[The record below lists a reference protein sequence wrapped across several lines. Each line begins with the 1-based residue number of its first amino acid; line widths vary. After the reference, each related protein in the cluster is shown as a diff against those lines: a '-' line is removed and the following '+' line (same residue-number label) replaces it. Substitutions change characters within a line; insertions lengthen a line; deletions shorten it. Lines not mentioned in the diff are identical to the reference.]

1 MNEILRTLL
10 YEWKDKKLPKLI
22 QRDIILEQKQTPYI
36 HNATVITGFRRVGK
50 TYLMYDLIKRLL
62 KTNSRE
68 DIVYI
73 NFEDERIINPS
84 VTLLTDLIPEIQSLF
99 GKKPKYLFLDEIQN
113 VSNWSKWVRRI
124 LDNEDI
130 QIYISGST
138 SKMSSHEIPTE
149 LRGRFWE
156 IKVKTLSFHEY
167 LTFIRE
173 EIDFQKTPFS
183 KEETAK
189 FQYLLDDY
197 LKYGGLPDVVLLP
210 VEKKLE
216 LLQSYFQTV
225 VQRDMI
231 EHFNIENHI
240 ALRTMLKLLINSPYF
255 TISKL
260 QNIIKSMGIP
270 VGKTT
275 IDNYLSYAR
284 SSYFLQELS
293 IFTPVIANQIQYPR
307 KSFFVDTGFI
317 TALSTGFSKNSGR
330 LFENVIYQKISSEND
345 IVYYYKDDNDYE
357 VDFITING
365 GSVTGLYQTSYD
377 IESEITKTREVRS
390 LLFAGK
396 KLQCKNLVLITAGLS
411 QAFDIP
417 KEIQVIPF
425 FDFWKKE

>member
-1 MNEILRTLL
+1 
-10 YEWKDKKLPKLI
+10 
-22 QRDIILEQKQTPYI
+22 
-36 HNATVITGFRRVGK
+36 
-50 TYLMYDLIKRLL
+50 
-62 KTNSRE
+62 
-68 DIVYI
+68 
-73 NFEDERIINPS
+73 
-84 VTLLTDLIPEIQSLF
+84 
-99 GKKPKYLFLDEIQN
+99 
-113 VSNWSKWVRRI
+113 
-124 LDNEDI
+124 
-130 QIYISGST
+130 
-138 SKMSSHEIPTE
+138 
-149 LRGRFWE
+149 
-156 IKVKTLSFHEY
+156 
-167 LTFIRE
+167 
-173 EIDFQKTPFS
+173 
-183 KEETAK
+183 
-189 FQYLLDDY
+189 
-197 LKYGGLPDVVLLP
+197 LP

-216 LLQSYFQTV
+216 LLQSYFRTV

-231 EHFNIENHI
+231 EHYNIENHI

-293 IFTPVIANQIQYPR
+293 IFTPVIANQNQYPR
-307 KSFFVDTGFI
+307 KSFFVDTGFM

-396 KLQCKNLVLITAGLS
+396 KLQCKNLVLITAGLN
-411 QAFDIP
+411 QVFDIP
-417 KEIQVIPF
+417 GEIKVIPF
-425 FDFWKKE
+425 FDFWKKG

>member
-1 MNEILRTLL
+1 MNEIIRTLL
-10 YEWKDKKLPKLI
+10 YEWKDKKLPELI
-22 QRDIILEQKQTPYI
+22 QRDIILEQKQIPDI

-138 SKMSSHEIPTE
+138 SKMSSNEIPTE

-189 FQYLLDDY
+189 YQYLLDDY
-197 LKYGGLPDVVLLP
+197 LRYGGLPDVVLLP
-210 VEKKLE
+210 AEKKLE

-284 SSYFLQELS
+284 SSYFLQELF

-307 KSFFVDTGFI
+307 KSFFVDTGFM

-411 QAFDIP
+411 QSLDIP
-417 KEIQVIPF
+417 KEIQVVPF
-425 FDFWKKE
+425 FDFWKQG

>member
-10 YEWKDKKLPKLI
+10 YEWKDKKLPELI
-22 QRDIILEQKQTPYI
+22 QRDIILVQKQIPDI

-68 DIVYI
+68 EIVYI

-84 VTLLTDLIPEIQSLF
+84 VTLLTDLIPEIQALF

-113 VSNWSKWVRRI
+113 VFNWSKWVRRI

-173 EIDFQKTPFS
+173 EIDFQKAPFS

-197 LKYGGLPDVVLLP
+197 LRYGGLPDVVLLP
-210 VEKKLE
+210 AEKKLE

-231 EHFNIENHI
+231 EHFKIENHI

-255 TISKL
+255 TIS
-260 QNIIKSMGIP
+260 
-270 VGKTT
+270 
-275 IDNYLSYAR
+275 
-284 SSYFLQELS
+284 
-293 IFTPVIANQIQYPR
+293 
-307 KSFFVDTGFI
+307 
-317 TALSTGFSKNSGR
+317 
-330 LFENVIYQKISSEND
+330 
-345 IVYYYKDDNDYE
+345 
-357 VDFITING
+357 
-365 GSVTGLYQTSYD
+365 
-377 IESEITKTREVRS
+377 
-390 LLFAGK
+390 
-396 KLQCKNLVLITAGLS
+396 
-411 QAFDIP
+411 
-417 KEIQVIPF
+417 
-425 FDFWKKE
+425 

>member
-1 MNEILRTLL
+1 
-10 YEWKDKKLPKLI
+10 
-22 QRDIILEQKQTPYI
+22 
-36 HNATVITGFRRVGK
+36 VITGFRRVGK

-68 DIVYI
+68 EIVYI

-84 VTLLTDLIPEIQSLF
+84 VTLLTDLIPEIQALF

-167 LTFIRE
+167 LTFIHE
-173 EIDFQKTPFS
+173 EIDFQKAPFS
-183 KEETAK
+183 KEETAR

-197 LKYGGLPDVVLLP
+197 LRYGGLPDVVLLP
-210 VEKKLE
+210 AEKKLE

-231 EHFNIENHI
+231 EHNNVENHI

-307 KSFFVDTGFI
+307 KSFFVDTGFM

-365 GSVTGLYQTSYD
+365 GSITGLYQTSYD

-396 KLQCKNLVLITAGLS
+396 KLQCKNLVLITAGLN

-417 KEIQVIPF
+417 KEIKVVSF
-425 FDFWKKE
+425 FDFWKKG

>member
-10 YEWKDKKLPKLI
+10 YEWKDKKLPEVI
-22 QRDIILEQKQTPYI
+22 QRDIILEQKQTPDI
-36 HNATVITGFRRVGK
+36 HHATVITGFRRVGK
-50 TYLMYDLIKRLL
+50 TYLMYDLMKRLL

-68 DIVYI
+68 EVIYI
-73 NFEDERIINPS
+73 NFEDERIIDPS
-84 VTLLTDLIPEIQSLF
+84 VSLLTDLIPEIQALF

-124 LDNEDI
+124 LDNETI
-130 QIYISGST
+130 QIYISSST
-138 SKMSSHEIPTE
+138 SKMSSNEIPTE

-173 EIDFQKTPFS
+173 EIDYQKAPFS

-189 FQYLLDDY
+189 YQFLLNDY
-197 LKYGGLPDVVLLP
+197 LRYGGLPDIVLLP
-210 VEKKLE
+210 VEKKMD
-216 LLQSYFQTV
+216 LLQIYFQTV

-231 EHFNIENHI
+231 EHFNIENHV
-240 ALRTMLKLLINSPYF
+240 ALRTMLKLLINSPYY

-260 QNIIKSMGIP
+260 QNTIKSMGIP

-275 IDNYLSYAR
+275 IDHYLSYAK

-307 KSFFVDTGFI
+307 KPFFVDTGFM

-330 LFENVIYQKISSEND
+330 LFENVICQKISSEND
-345 IVYYYKDDNDYE
+345 IVYYFKDDNDYE
-357 VDFITING
+357 VDFITIDG
-365 GSVTGLYQTSYD
+365 ESMTGLYQTCYD
-377 IESEITKTREVRS
+377 IESDITKNREVRS

-396 KLQCKNLVLITAGLS
+396 KLQCKNLILVTAGLS
-411 QAFDIP
+411 QTVGIP
-417 KEIQVIPF
+417 KEIKVVPF
-425 FDFWKKE
+425 FDFWRQS

>member
-10 YEWKDKKLPKLI
+10 YEWKDKKLPELI
-22 QRDIILEQKQTPYI
+22 QRDIILVQKQIPDI

-68 DIVYI
+68 EIVYI

-84 VTLLTDLIPEIQSLF
+84 VTLLTDLIPEIQALF

-167 LTFIRE
+167 LTFIHE
-173 EIDFQKTPFS
+173 EIDFQKAPFS
-183 KEETAK
+183 KEETAR

-197 LKYGGLPDVVLLP
+197 LRYGGLPDVVLLP
-210 VEKKLE
+210 AEKKLE

-231 EHFNIENHI
+231 EHNNVENHI

-307 KSFFVDTGFI
+307 KSFFVDTGFM

-365 GSVTGLYQTSYD
+365 GSITGLYQTSYD

-396 KLQCKNLVLITAGLS
+396 KLQCKNLVLITAGLN

-417 KEIQVIPF
+417 KEIKVVSF
-425 FDFWKKE
+425 FDFWKKG